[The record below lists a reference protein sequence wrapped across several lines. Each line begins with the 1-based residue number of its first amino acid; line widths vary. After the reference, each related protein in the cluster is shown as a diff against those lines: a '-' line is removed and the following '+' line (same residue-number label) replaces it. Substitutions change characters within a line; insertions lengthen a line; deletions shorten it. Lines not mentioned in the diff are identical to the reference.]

1 MKILVPHFNL
11 AEYSRNIWRVTALHG
26 QEFDQFKDP
35 EAWAHVAANFKRHD
49 EVEIIAEDGSFFA
62 KGIVLKVTK
71 TSATVHFYVHEDF
84 EQEVSVDADG
94 RKYAAEWGGKAKWR
108 VVRKSDGEVIE
119 SHISSKE
126 EAQLKADTLNTEGE

>member
-11 AEYSRNIWRVTALHG
+11 AEYSRNVWRVIALHG
-26 QEFDQFKDP
+26 QTFDQFKDP
-35 EAWAHVAANFKRHD
+35 EAWAHVSANFKRYD

-71 TSATVHFYVHEDF
+71 TSAIVHFYVHEDF
-84 EQEVSVDADG
+84 EQEVSGSADSS
-94 RKYAAEWGGKAKWR
+94 KYSIEWGGKAKWR
-108 VVRKSDGEVIE
+108 IVRKSDGEIIE

-126 EAQLKADTLNTEGE
+126 EAQLKADSLNAEGE